1 MSKVKTNSTGS
12 MSRDFIWTPEDDEQ
26 QVFTTLLYSYNT
38 VVGYVQKNKR
48 PVICSGPYSA
58 TTSKHLSKYREEFGI
73 DKEDTYEYAAFL
85 KRAELDGVNV
95 QGGWN

>member
-12 MSRDFIWTPEDDEQ
+12 MSREFNDGVI
-26 QVFTTLLYSYNT
+26 LLYSYNT
-38 VVGYVQKNKR
+38 VVGYVHTNLLQTNKK

-73 DKEDTYEYAAFL
+73 DKEETYEYAAFL

-95 QGGWN
+95 RGGWN

>member
-12 MSRDFIWTPEDDEQ
+12 MSREFNDG
-26 QVFTTLLYSYNT
+26 VMLLYSYYT
-38 VVGYVQKNKR
+38 VVGYVKDGKA
-48 PVICSGPYSA
+48 VICSGPYSA

-95 QGGWN
+95 KGGWN

>member
-12 MSRDFIWTPEDDEQ
+12 MSREFNDD
-26 QVFTTLLYSYNT
+26 VLLLYSYYT
-38 VVGYVQKNKR
+38 VVGYVKDGKA
-48 PVICSGPYSA
+48 VICSGPYSA
-58 TTSKHLSKYREEFGI
+58 TTSKHLSKYRDEFGI

-95 QGGWN
+95 RGGWN